1 MGQNLILQGRSG
13 HGQACPAAVLKTSAT
28 CASRVSGSGIRLI
41 PINKGFPAFI
51 DLNGGKPYKD
61 FIRSR
66 RPRLQAG
73 RNLHTMIPGLASL
86 AKGRKNC
93 GKTNSEGQFGGKR
106 PAREQKSWTQSHV
119 ILMELR
125 DV

>member
-1 MGQNLILQGRSG
+1 MSGRRPQDKRDLCLPG
-13 HGQACPAAVLKTSAT
+13 V
-28 CASRVSGSGIRLI
+28 RSGIRLI

-66 RPRLQAG
+66 RPRPQAG
-73 RNLHTMIPGLASL
+73 RDLHTMIPGLASL
-86 AKGRKNC
+86 TKGRKNC